1 MDRFKKANAA
11 IKIDGYYLPRPE
23 ESSLGKQETAF
34 NRAKEEAL
42 MHLKNQVMD
51 IEALTYDDFR
61 AMRAS
66 NFK

>member
-1 MDRFKKANAA
+1 MNRFKKSNAA

-23 ESSLGKQETAF
+23 EPLLGKQEIAF
-34 NRAKEEAL
+34 NRAKEEAIT
-42 MHLKNQVMD
+42 HLKSQLMD
-51 IEALTYDDFR
+51 IEALTYEDFI